1 MLGITAAAFVG
12 LQIWTALLI
21 VLRGL
26 LFRTKIYKPMLWNLF
41 LSLAPLLIQI
51 VFGIILLYA
60 IGIVNAHGFGA
71 FAGQVFRAIMIIWL
85 IVWALFFPN
94 ATYLITE
101 LNFSHR
107 RENDPVPMYYDIVM
121 VFSLALTGF
130 INALASLS
138 GFQALLLVTTVDS
151 LEIPPIVWIIVMIYI
166 LASAFAL
173 YLGREVRVNSW
184 DVLHPFSFLKKLG
197 HRLRDKDEWHTA
209 LGYTLT
215 FSGILAIS
223 HLLVFSLLMSALVH

>member
-1 MLGITAAAFVG
+1 MLGIAALAFVG
-12 LQIWTALLI
+12 LQLWTALLI

-26 LFRTKIYKPMLWNLF
+26 VFHTKIYRPMLWNLF
-41 LSLAPLLIQI
+41 LSLAPLLVQV
-51 VFGIILLYA
+51 VFGVLLLFAVGFINSQGWGEQAADIIRVLMVL
-60 IGIVNAHGFGA
+60 
-71 FAGQVFRAIMIIWL
+71 WL
-85 IVWALFFPN
+85 VLWALMFPN

-107 RENDPVPMYYDIVM
+107 RENDPVPLYYDIVL

-138 GFQALLLVTTVDS
+138 GFQGLLILAADS
-151 LEIPPIVWIIVMIYI
+151 VVITPVEWAIVFIYI

-184 DVLHPFSFLKKLG
+184 DVLHPIAFIKKLG
-197 HRLRDKDEWHTA
+197 SRLHAREEWHKA
-209 LGYTLT
+209 LGYTLSFAGLLT
-215 FSGILAIS
+215 IS
-223 HLLVFSLLMSALVH
+223 HLLVFSLLYSALLG